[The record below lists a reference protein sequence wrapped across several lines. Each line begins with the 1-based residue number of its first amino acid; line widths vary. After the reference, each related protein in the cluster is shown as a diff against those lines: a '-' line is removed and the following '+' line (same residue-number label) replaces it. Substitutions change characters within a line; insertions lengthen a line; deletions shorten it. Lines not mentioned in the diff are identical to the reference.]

1 MLERW
6 KGQFDKARHAV
17 EAAIAV
23 EPNDPEFHFALGM
36 LLAGQDKFAE
46 ARTELERTVQLRP
59 NDPIALNN
67 LVVVFLR
74 LDQTSEAL
82 VCFERCIRMAP
93 DYDRPFLNI
102 AAIYQGQGNLQRA
115 REILK
120 SFLARHP
127 DNAELAKALESLSRR
142 PDEGTNPRSD

>member
-1 MLERW
+1 
-6 KGQFDKARHAV
+6 
-17 EAAIAV
+17 
-23 EPNDPEFHFALGM
+23 M

-67 LVVVFLR
+67 LGVVFLR

-93 DYDRPFLNI
+93 DYDRPFLNS
-102 AAIYQGQGNLQRA
+102 AATYQGQGNLQRA

-127 DNAELAKALESLSRR
+127 DNAELAKALESLSR
-142 PDEGTNPRSD
+142 